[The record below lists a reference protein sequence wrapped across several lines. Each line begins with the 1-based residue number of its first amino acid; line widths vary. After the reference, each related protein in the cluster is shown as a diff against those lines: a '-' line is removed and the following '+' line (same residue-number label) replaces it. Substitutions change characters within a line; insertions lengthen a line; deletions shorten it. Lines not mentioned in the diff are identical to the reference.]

1 MQQRYYGLTLG
12 QVYENRMRYGA
23 NVVNPPTTENWSVK
37 LHNVSSFWLI
47 KLLNFIS
54 LMAIFLLPLLDLLGV
69 EMSIKIWS
77 ILLILPILLLV
88 SFIVIWVNG
97 HNNTT
102 ATRYQVDV
110 ITIALLLFLMVA
122 CFVTYYKSLF
132 LSDIDWKRYINT
144 MILAGLILLIS
155 LIRFLFRLR
164 HRNDTIKKEKLDD
177 LTQVQVIRDGLNQL
191 IARKDIVV
199 GDLICIKS
207 GDIIAADAE
216 LLSATDLVVDEYQL
230 TGQSISIK
238 SIDIDPIGT
247 IVPSNHVLKGSHVLQ
262 GEAIAEVFAVGEH
275 TFQAKKDGKNP
286 TEYNNTNEII
296 DKQSSDIQ
304 FVF

>member
-122 CFVTYYKSLF
+122 CFVTYYRSLF

-164 HRNDTIKKEKLDD
+164 HRNDAIKKEKLDD

-275 TFQAKKDGKNP
+275 TFQAKKDGKKT
-286 TEYNNTNEII
+286 TEHNNSDII
-296 DKQSSDIQ
+296 EKQSSDIQ

>member
-1 MQQRYYGLTLG
+1 
-12 QVYENRMRYGA
+12 
-23 NVVNPPTTENWSVK
+23 
-37 LHNVSSFWLI
+37 
-47 KLLNFIS
+47 
-54 LMAIFLLPLLDLLGV
+54 MAIFLLPLLDLLGV

-164 HRNDTIKKEKLDD
+164 HRNDAIKKEKLDD

-275 TFQAKKDGKNP
+275 TFQAKKDGKKT
-286 TEYNNTNEII
+286 TEHNNSDII
-296 DKQSSDIQ
+296 EKQSSDIQ

>member
-77 ILLILPILLLV
+77 ILLILPILLFV

-144 MILAGLILLIS
+144 MIIAGLIILIS

-164 HRNDTIKKEKLDD
+164 HRNDAIKKEKLDD

-216 LLSATDLVVDEYQL
+216 LVSATDLVVDEYQL
-230 TGQSISIK
+230 TGQSVCIK
-238 SIDIDPIGT
+238 SIDIGSIDM

-275 TFQAKKDGKNP
+275 TFQAKKDGKKT
-286 TEYNNTNEII
+286 TEHNNSDII

>member
-23 NVVNPPTTENWSVK
+23 NVVNPLTTENWSLK
-37 LHNVSSFWLI
+37 LHYVSSFWLI

-88 SFIVIWVNG
+88 SFIAIWVNG
-97 HNNTT
+97 HNNSTT
-102 ATRYQVDV
+102 TRYEVDV
-110 ITIALLLFLMVA
+110 ITIAMLLLLIITGFI
-122 CFVTYYKSLF
+122 TYYKSLF
-132 LSDIDWKRYINT
+132 LSDIVWKRYINT
-144 MILAGLILLIS
+144 MIIAGLILLIS

-177 LTQVQVIRDGLNQL
+177 LTKVQVIRDGVNQL

-238 SIDIDPIGT
+238 SIDMDPTGT

-275 TFQAKKDGKNP
+275 TFQAKKDGKKT
-286 TEYNNTNEII
+286 TEHNNSDII
-296 DKQSSDIQ
+296 EKQSSDIQ

>member
-23 NVVNPPTTENWSVK
+23 NVVNPLTTENWSIK
-37 LHNVSSFWLI
+37 LHDVSSFWLI

-88 SFIVIWVNG
+88 SFIAIWVNG
-97 HNNTT
+97 HNNSTT
-102 ATRYQVDV
+102 TRYEVDV
-110 ITIALLLFLMVA
+110 ITIAMLLLLIITGFI
-122 CFVTYYKSLF
+122 TYYKSLF
-132 LSDIDWKRYINT
+132 LSDIVWKRYINT
-144 MILAGLILLIS
+144 MIIAGLILLIS

-177 LTQVQVIRDGLNQL
+177 LTKVQVIRDGVNQL

-238 SIDIDPIGT
+238 SIDMDPTGT

-275 TFQAKKDGKNP
+275 TFQAKKDGKKT
-286 TEYNNTNEII
+286 TEHNNSDII
-296 DKQSSDIQ
+296 EKQSSDIQ

>member
-110 ITIALLLFLMVA
+110 ITIALLLFLMVS

-144 MILAGLILLIS
+144 MIIAGLIILIS

-164 HRNDTIKKEKLDD
+164 HRNDAIKKEKLDD
-177 LTQVQVIRDGLNQL
+177 LTKVQVIRDGVNQL

-238 SIDIDPIGT
+238 SIDMDSTGT

-275 TFQAKKDGKNP
+275 TFQAKKDGKKT
-286 TEYNNTNEII
+286 TEHNNSDII
-296 DKQSSDIQ
+296 EKQSSDIQ

>member
-164 HRNDTIKKEKLDD
+164 HRNDAIKKEKLDD

-275 TFQAKKDGKNP
+275 TFQAKKDGKKT
-286 TEYNNTNEII
+286 TEHNNSDII
-296 DKQSSDIQ
+296 EKQSSDIQ

>member
-122 CFVTYYKSLF
+122 CFVTYYRSLF

-275 TFQAKKDGKNP
+275 TFQAKKDGKKT
-286 TEYNNTNEII
+286 TEHNNSDII
-296 DKQSSDIQ
+296 EKQSSDIQ

>member
-54 LMAIFLLPLLDLLGV
+54 VMAIFLLPLLDLLGV

-144 MILAGLILLIS
+144 MIIAGLIILIS

-164 HRNDTIKKEKLDD
+164 HRNDAIKKEKLDD

-207 GDIIAADAE
+207 GDIIAADTE

-230 TGQSISIK
+230 TGQSVCIK
-238 SIDIDPIGT
+238 SIDIGSIDM

-262 GEAIAEVFAVGEH
+262 GEAIAKVFAVGEH
-275 TFQAKKDGKNP
+275 TFQAKKDGKIT
-286 TEYNNTNEII
+286 TEHNNSDII
-296 DKQSSDIQ
+296 EKQSSDIQ

>member
-23 NVVNPPTTENWSVK
+23 NVVNPLTTENWSIK
-37 LHNVSSFWLI
+37 LHYVSSFWLI

-88 SFIVIWVNG
+88 SFIAIWVNG
-97 HNNTT
+97 HNNSTT
-102 ATRYQVDV
+102 TRYEVDV
-110 ITIALLLFLMVA
+110 ITIAMLLLLIITGFI
-122 CFVTYYKSLF
+122 TYYKSLF
-132 LSDIDWKRYINT
+132 LSDIVWKRYINT
-144 MILAGLILLIS
+144 MIIAGLILLIS

-177 LTQVQVIRDGLNQL
+177 LTKVQVIRDGVNQL

-238 SIDIDPIGT
+238 SIDMDPTGT

-275 TFQAKKDGKNP
+275 TFQAKKDGKKT
-286 TEYNNTNEII
+286 TEHNNSDII
-296 DKQSSDIQ
+296 EKQSSDIQ

>member
-164 HRNDTIKKEKLDD
+164 HRNDAIKKEKLDD

-216 LLSATDLVVDEYQL
+216 LVSATDLVVDEYQL

-275 TFQAKKDGKNP
+275 TFQAKKDGKKT
-286 TEYNNTNEII
+286 TEHNNSDII
-296 DKQSSDIQ
+296 EKQSSDIQ

>member
-1 MQQRYYGLTLG
+1 
-12 QVYENRMRYGA
+12 
-23 NVVNPPTTENWSVK
+23 
-37 LHNVSSFWLI
+37 
-47 KLLNFIS
+47 
-54 LMAIFLLPLLDLLGV
+54 MAIFLLPLLDLLGV

-88 SFIVIWVNG
+88 SFIAIWVNG
-97 HNNTT
+97 HNNSTT
-102 ATRYQVDV
+102 TRYEVDV
-110 ITIALLLFLMVA
+110 ITIAMLLLLIITGFI
-122 CFVTYYKSLF
+122 TYYKSLF
-132 LSDIDWKRYINT
+132 LSDIVWKRYINT
-144 MILAGLILLIS
+144 MIIAGLILLIS

-177 LTQVQVIRDGLNQL
+177 LTKVQVIRDGVNQL

-216 LLSATDLVVDEYQL
+216 LLSASDLVVDEYQL

-238 SIDIDPIGT
+238 SIDMDPTGT
-247 IVPSNHVLKGSHVLQ
+247 IVPSNQVLKGSHVLQ

-286 TEYNNTNEII
+286 TERNNTNEIVE
-296 DKQSSDIQ
+296 KQSSDIQ
-304 FVF
+304 LVF

>member
-122 CFVTYYKSLF
+122 CFVTYYRSLF

-164 HRNDTIKKEKLDD
+164 HRNDAIKKEKLDD

-216 LLSATDLVVDEYQL
+216 LVSATDLVVDEYQL

-275 TFQAKKDGKNP
+275 TFQAKKDGKKT
-286 TEYNNTNEII
+286 TEHNNSDII
-296 DKQSSDIQ
+296 EKQSSDIQ

>member
-1 MQQRYYGLTLG
+1 
-12 QVYENRMRYGA
+12 
-23 NVVNPPTTENWSVK
+23 
-37 LHNVSSFWLI
+37 
-47 KLLNFIS
+47 
-54 LMAIFLLPLLDLLGV
+54 MAIFLLPLLDLLGV

-88 SFIVIWVNG
+88 SFIAIWVNG
-97 HNNTT
+97 HNNSTT
-102 ATRYQVDV
+102 TRYEVDV
-110 ITIALLLFLMVA
+110 ITIAMLLLLIITGFI
-122 CFVTYYKSLF
+122 TYYKSLF
-132 LSDIDWKRYINT
+132 LSDIVWKRYINT
-144 MILAGLILLIS
+144 MIIAGLILLIS

-177 LTQVQVIRDGLNQL
+177 LTKVQVIRDGVNQL

-238 SIDIDPIGT
+238 SIDMDPTGT

-286 TEYNNTNEII
+286 TERNNTNEIVE
-296 DKQSSDIQ
+296 KQSSDIQ
-304 FVF
+304 LVF

>member
-23 NVVNPPTTENWSVK
+23 NVVNPLTTENWSLK
-37 LHNVSSFWLI
+37 LHYVSSFWLI

-88 SFIVIWVNG
+88 SFIAIWVNG
-97 HNNTT
+97 HNNSTT
-102 ATRYQVDV
+102 TRYEVDV
-110 ITIALLLFLMVA
+110 ITIAMLLLLIITGFI
-122 CFVTYYKSLF
+122 TYYKSLF
-132 LSDIDWKRYINT
+132 LSDIVWKRYINT
-144 MILAGLILLIS
+144 MIIAGLILLIS

-177 LTQVQVIRDGLNQL
+177 LTKVQVIRDGVNQL

-238 SIDIDPIGT
+238 SIDMDPTGT

-275 TFQAKKDGKNP
+275 TFQAKKDGKNQ
-286 TEYNNTNEII
+286 TERNNTNEIVE
-296 DKQSSDIQ
+296 KQSSDIQ
-304 FVF
+304 LVF

>member
-1 MQQRYYGLTLG
+1 MLFRSQRYYGLTLG

-110 ITIALLLFLMVA
+110 ITIA
-122 CFVTYYKSLF
+122 
-132 LSDIDWKRYINT
+132 
-144 MILAGLILLIS
+144 
-155 LIRFLFRLR
+155 
-164 HRNDTIKKEKLDD
+164 
-177 LTQVQVIRDGLNQL
+177 
-191 IARKDIVV
+191 KD
-199 GDLICIKS
+199 
-207 GDIIAADAE
+207 
-216 LLSATDLVVDEYQL
+216 
-230 TGQSISIK
+230 
-238 SIDIDPIGT
+238 
-247 IVPSNHVLKGSHVLQ
+247 
-262 GEAIAEVFAVGEH
+262 
-275 TFQAKKDGKNP
+275 
-286 TEYNNTNEII
+286 
-296 DKQSSDIQ
+296 
-304 FVF
+304 